1 MKNSNLDFL
10 NERIKIF
17 VAERD
22 WDKFHSPK
30 NLAMALSGEVG
41 ELISH
46 FQWLSEQE
54 SYLKHDEKKFMEVK
68 EEIADVFLYLMM
80 LSNKLGVDI
89 VSIAMDKI
97 DKNEIKYPVSLSRGK
112 ATKYSDF

>member
-1 MKNSNLDFL
+1 MPNTKFDTL
-10 NERIKIF
+10 NERLKSFI
-17 VAERD
+17 AERD
-22 WDKFHSPK
+22 WDEFHSPK

-54 SYLKHDEKKFMEVK
+54 SYLMADEERLGEVK
-68 EEIADVFLYLMM
+68 DEIADVFLYLMM
-80 LSNKLGVDI
+80 LSNKLSVDV
-89 VSIAMDKI
+89 VSVAMEKI
-97 DKNEIKYPVSLSRGK
+97 DKNEIRYPVNLSKGK

>member
-1 MKNSNLDFL
+1 M
-10 NERIKIF
+10 F

-54 SYLKHDEKKFMEVK
+54 SYLKHDEKKLVEVK

-89 VSIAMDKI
+89 VSTAMDKI